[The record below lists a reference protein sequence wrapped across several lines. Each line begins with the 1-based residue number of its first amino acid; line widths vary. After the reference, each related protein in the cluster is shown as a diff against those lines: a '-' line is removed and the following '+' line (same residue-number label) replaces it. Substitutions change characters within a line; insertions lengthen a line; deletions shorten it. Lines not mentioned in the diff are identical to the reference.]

1 MGIAMK
7 SKVVAKA
14 IVRNGRGEVLL
25 LRRSQT
31 DTRRPGEWDFPGGV
45 IETGEDM
52 AAGTS
57 REIYEESGLA
67 VGSAQLQLMYG
78 ATELYQNKESVT
90 RLLFS
95 GETDSDTVQL
105 SFEHDDYRW
114 VSIDTALEEFPHP
127 FYGVGLRYARD
138 NDLLE

>member
-1 MGIAMK
+1 
-7 SKVVAKA
+7 
-14 IVRNGRGEVLL
+14 L

-57 REIYEESGLA
+57 REIYEESGLT